1 MASRTLLGK
10 SVSYWGFVAI
20 LILAL
25 AGFAF
30 WSGRASASD
39 QPHPTVAAGV
49 DRQSTVVA
57 LNGDQAF
64 GLSGYGVYKTYRV
77 QDQNHTCYI
86 VVSLFD
92 RASSIACPK

>member
-1 MASRTLLGK
+1 MTLARGQQL
-10 SVSYWGFVAI
+10 Y
-20 LILAL
+20 
-25 AGFAF
+25 
-30 WSGRASASD
+30 
-39 QPHPTVAAGV
+39 
-49 DRQSTVVA
+49 VA

-64 GLSGYGVYKTYRV
+64 GLAGYGVYKTYRV